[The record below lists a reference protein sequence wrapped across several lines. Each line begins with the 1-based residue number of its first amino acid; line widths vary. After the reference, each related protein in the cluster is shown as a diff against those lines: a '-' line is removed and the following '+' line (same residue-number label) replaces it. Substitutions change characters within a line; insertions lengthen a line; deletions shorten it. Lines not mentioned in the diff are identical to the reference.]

1 MLGMRFF
8 LRAPSL
14 WKGEVM
20 SWDAVLIAGPT
31 ASGKSAAA
39 LNLAEE
45 MGGTVINIDSMQ
57 VYTELRV
64 LTSRPNEEDEARAPH
79 LLYGHIPVA
88 QRYSVGRYMDDAISA
103 FSECRSAGR
112 IPIFVGGSGLYFN
125 ALTEGLSPIPPVP
138 PTIREVL
145 EKRIDEKGLP
155 SFFAEFAEKDPD
167 TVAGLRPSDRQR
179 ILRAASVFVATGR
192 SLKKWQQIKGTSPL
206 EGLEVGR
213 VVLSRSRDV
222 LHGRIAARFH
232 RMVASGALEEARVLQ
247 TLDPTLPA
255 ARALGLPQLQAHL
268 RGESGLGEAC
278 SQAVM
283 ETRRYA
289 KRQMTWFRRFMSDW
303 KWLENDDLRN
313 IMS

>member
-1 MLGMRFF
+1 
-8 LRAPSL
+8 
-14 WKGEVM
+14 M

-57 VYTELRV
+57 VYTELRI
-64 LTSRPNEEDEARAPH
+64 LTARPNQDDEARAPH
-79 LLYGHIPVA
+79 LLYGYIPVTE
-88 QRYSVGRYMDDAISA
+88 RYSVGRYMDDAISA

-125 ALTEGLSPIPPVP
+125 ALNEGLSPIPPVP
-138 PTIREVL
+138 LPIREAL

-192 SLKKWQQIKGTSPL
+192 SL
-206 EGLEVGR
+206 
-213 VVLSRSRDV
+213 
-222 LHGRIAARFH
+222 
-232 RMVASGALEEARVLQ
+232 
-247 TLDPTLPA
+247 
-255 ARALGLPQLQAHL
+255 
-268 RGESGLGEAC
+268 
-278 SQAVM
+278 
-283 ETRRYA
+283 
-289 KRQMTWFRRFMSDW
+289 
-303 KWLENDDLRN
+303 
-313 IMS
+313 

>member
-1 MLGMRFF
+1 
-8 LRAPSL
+8 
-14 WKGEVM
+14 M

-39 LNLAEE
+39 LKLAEK
-45 MGGTVINIDSMQ
+45 MDGTVINTDSMQ
-57 VYTELRV
+57 VYTELRI
-64 LTSRPNEEDEARAPH
+64 LTARPNEEDEARVPH
-79 LLYGHIPVA
+79 FLYGHVPVTR
-88 QRYSVGRYMDDAISA
+88 RYSVGRYMEDVVDAYSQV
-103 FSECRSAGR
+103 RSAGR

-138 PTIREVL
+138 PPIRQAL
-145 EKRIDEKGLP
+145 EKRIDEIGLP

-192 SLKKWQQIKGTSPL
+192 SLKKWQQIKGVSPL

-213 VVLSRSRDV
+213 VVISPPRDV
-222 LHGRIAARFH
+222 LQNRIAARFEG
-232 RMVASGALEEARVLQ
+232 MIAVGALDEARALQ
-247 TLDPTLPA
+247 SLDPSLPA
-255 ARALGLPQLQAHL
+255 ARTLGLPQLQAHL
-268 RGESGLGEAC
+268 KGETELGEARD
-278 SQAVM
+278 QAVA

-289 KRQMTWFRRFMSDW
+289 KRQMTWFRRFMSEW

>member
-1 MLGMRFF
+1 
-8 LRAPSL
+8 
-14 WKGEVM
+14 M

-45 MGGTVINIDSMQ
+45 MGGTIINIDSMQ

-64 LTSRPNEEDEARAPH
+64 LTARPDQGDEVRVPH
-79 LLYGHIPVA
+79 LLYGHIPVSE
-88 QRYSVGRYMDDAISA
+88 RYSVGRYMDDAINA
-103 FSECRSAGR
+103 FSQCRSAGR

-125 ALTEGLSPIPPVP
+125 ALTEGLSPIPAVP
-138 PTIREVL
+138 PPVREVL
-145 EKRIDEKGLP
+145 EKRIEEKGLA

-167 TVAGLRPSDRQR
+167 TVASLRPSDRQR

-213 VVLSRSRDV
+213 VVIAPKREV
-222 LHGRIAARFH
+222 LHDRIAKRFDQ
-232 RMVASGALEEARVLQ
+232 MISGGALKEARALQ

-268 RGESGLGEAC
+268 RGESGLEEAC
-278 SQAVM
+278 SQAVV

-289 KRQMTWFRRFMSDW
+289 KRQMTWFRRFMSNW
-303 KWLENDDLRN
+303 KWLENGDLRN